1 MKTEKTLSKLIEE
14 QIKLENE
21 IANKFRILEGR
32 VDSIAARLLIREMQ
46 LDTKKH
52 AEILEAALKVIGGP
66 KSFWEFTIDVEA
78 DKLTVKRELEEHV
91 KAEGTMIRQI
101 GEEMKK
107 TKDEGL
113 KLLLTHFMEDENK
126 HHKSLEIIINKA
138 YKMEL

>member
-1 MKTEKTLSKLIEE
+1 MEKTLSNLIEE
-14 QIKLENE
+14 QIKLEKE
-21 IANKFRILEGR
+21 IANKFRMLEGR
-32 VDSIAARLLIREMQ
+32 VDSIAAKLLIREMQ

-78 DKLTVKRELEEHV
+78 DKRTVKRELEEHV

-101 GEEMKK
+101 DEEMKK
-107 TKDEGL
+107 TKDEAL
-113 KLLLTHFMEDENK
+113 KLLLNHFLEDENK
-126 HHKSLEIIINKA
+126 HHKSLEIIISKA

>member
-66 KSFWEFTIDVEA
+66 KSFWEFSIDVEA
-78 DKLTVKRELEEHV
+78 DKRTVKRELEEHV

-101 GEEMKK
+101 DEEMKK

-113 KLLLTHFMEDENK
+113 KLLLAHFMEDENK

>member
-1 MKTEKTLSKLIEE
+1 MKTEKTLSNLIEE
-14 QIKLENE
+14 QIKLEKE

-32 VDSIAARLLIREMQ
+32 VDSMAARLLIREMQ
-46 LDTKKH
+46 LDTQKH

-78 DKLTVKRELEEHV
+78 DKRTVKRELEEHV
-91 KAEGTMIRQI
+91 KAEGTMMRQI
-101 GEEMKK
+101 DEEMKK
-107 TKDEGL
+107 TKDEAL
-113 KLLLTHFMEDENK
+113 KLLLNHFLEDEKK

>member
-1 MKTEKTLSKLIEE
+1 MKTEKTLSNLIEE
-14 QIKLENE
+14 QIKLEKE

-32 VDSIAARLLIREMQ
+32 VDSIAAGLLIREMQ
-46 LDTKKH
+46 LDTQKH

-78 DKLTVKRELEEHV
+78 DKRTVKRELEEHV
-91 KAEGTMIRQI
+91 KAEGTMMRQI
-101 GEEMKK
+101 DEEMKK
-107 TKDEGL
+107 TKDEAL
-113 KLLLTHFMEDENK
+113 KLLLNHFLEDEKK

>member
-1 MKTEKTLSKLIEE
+1 MKKEKTLSNLIEE
-14 QIKLENE
+14 QIKLEKE
-21 IANKFRILEGR
+21 IANKFRMLEGR

-52 AEILEAALKVIGGP
+52 AEILEAVLKVIGRP

-78 DKLTVKRELEEHV
+78 DKRTVKRELEEHV

-101 GEEMKK
+101 DEEMKK
-107 TKDEGL
+107 TKDEAL
-113 KLLLTHFMEDENK
+113 KLLLNHFLEDEKK
-126 HHKSLEIIINKA
+126 HHKGLEIIISKA

>member
-1 MKTEKTLSKLIEE
+1 MKTEKTLSNLIEE
-14 QIKLENE
+14 QIKLEKE
-21 IANKFRILEGR
+21 IANKFKILEGR

-52 AEILEAALKVIGGP
+52 AEILEAALKVTGGSEP
-66 KSFWEFTIDVEA
+66 FWEMTIDVEA
-78 DKLTVKRELEEHV
+78 DKQTVKRELEEHI

-101 GEEMKK
+101 DEEMRK
-107 TKDEGL
+107 TKDEAL
-113 KLLLTHFMEDENK
+113 KLLLGHFMEDEKK

>member
-1 MKTEKTLSKLIEE
+1 MKTEKTLSNLIEE
-14 QIKLENE
+14 QIKLEKE

-32 VDSIAARLLIREMQ
+32 VDSTAARLLIREMQ

-66 KSFWEFTIDVEA
+66 KSFWEITIDVEA
-78 DKLTVKRELEEHV
+78 DKRTVKRELEEHV
-91 KAEGTMIRQI
+91 KAEGTMMRQI
-101 GEEMKK
+101 DEEMKK
-107 TKDEGL
+107 TKDEAL
-113 KLLLTHFMEDENK
+113 KLLLNHFLEDEKK

>member
-1 MKTEKTLSKLIEE
+1 MKTEKTLSNLIEE
-14 QIKLENE
+14 QIKLEKE

-46 LDTKKH
+46 LDTQKH

-66 KSFWEFTIDVEA
+66 KSFWEITIDVEA
-78 DKLTVKRELEEHV
+78 DKRTVKRELEEHV
-91 KAEGTMIRQI
+91 KAEGTMMRQI
-101 GEEMKK
+101 DEEMKK
-107 TKDEGL
+107 TKDEAL
-113 KLLLTHFMEDENK
+113 KLLLNHFLEDEKK